1 MKNLFLCISIIQL
14 AGSALFAQVSI
25 NSDNSAP
32 DNSAMMDVKSTSK
45 GILIP
50 RMTQTEIEAIA
61 EPANGLVVFCTTSSK
76 FFSYISNVSKW
87 KEIAFGSSNIN
98 PGGGWYCGDPITI
111 SHVATNG
118 VAPVDKSV
126 TYGTVTDIPGESSK
140 CWITSNLG
148 ADHQANAIDDPTE
161 ASAGWYWQFNLKQGY
176 MNDGI
181 SRTPASAWITSINE
195 NLDWQIANDPCA
207 LELGGGWRIPTV
219 TEWINI
225 DAIGGW
231 TDWYGPWN
239 SGLKLHPGGYLN
251 YSTGSLFDRG
261 INGYNWSSQRSIE
274 TNGWNLHFNA
284 SSSSMFSYNK
294 AYGFSLRCIQ

>member
-1 MKNLFLCISIIQL
+1 MKRLFLCIALLQITC
-14 AGSALFAQVSI
+14 SALLAQISI
-25 NSDNSAP
+25 NTDNSAP
-32 DNSAMMDVKSTSK
+32 DNSAMIDVKSANK
-45 GILIP
+45 GMLIP
-50 RMTQTEIEAIA
+50 RMTQTEIEAIVN
-61 EPANGLVVFCTTSSK
+61 PANGLVVFCTTSNK
-76 FFSYISNVSKW
+76 FFSYISNVNKW
-87 KEIAFGSSNIN
+87 REIAFGFSSIN
-98 PGGGWYCGDPITI
+98 PGGGWYCGDSITI
-111 SHVATNG
+111 SHIAANG
-118 VAPVDKSV
+118 IAPVDKSV
-126 TYGTVTDIPGESSK
+126 TYGTVTNIPGEPSK

-181 SRTPASAWITSINE
+181 SRTPATAWITSINE

-239 SGLKLHPGGYLN
+239 SGLKLHPSGYLN